1 MPTPVTNR
9 RWVALV
15 AAALALILLL
25 VACGSDPEPTA
36 TTAPTPVPPTAM
48 PQPEPTPTPQPEAT
62 PAPAPTATSMPAP
75 TSLLAPTATAAPAPT
90 AASVSPQ
97 PMMALEE
104 LVITLAT
111 TGGDL
116 MALLSEQEASCI
128 QTSVGESM
136 YQLIQV
142 APVVMMAAGDI
153 SQTAPLF
160 NCLAE
165 ENVVYLAVAF
175 LDLQAGGWE
184 EESRKCI
191 TEVGLAH
198 PDSVYVRLGLH
209 LSPDPI
215 DPSLTLDHN
224 VQIYEC
230 LSLEEQKEFTIALW
244 TALDRHSPATG
255 ADILG
260 LFSESEI
267 ACVRESL
274 SDEQLVAIAVAK
286 PLQAVSMGTAAAHC
300 FDPETNDRIFAN
312 GIGWS
317 IGGVADETLSCLEDF
332 ARDYPDFTALLSS
345 GLEGIQSMS
354 TELFIEVSDVGQMQ
368 YECMTEEELMRVQL
382 AATAA
387 LAMP

>member
-1 MPTPVTNR
+1 M
-9 RWVALV
+9 
-15 AAALALILLL
+15 
-25 VACGSDPEPTA
+25 
-36 TTAPTPVPPTAM
+36 
-48 PQPEPTPTPQPEAT
+48 
-62 PAPAPTATSMPAP
+62 
-75 TSLLAPTATAAPAPT
+75 
-90 AASVSPQ
+90 
-97 PMMALEE
+97 
-104 LVITLAT
+104 
-111 TGGDL
+111 
-116 MALLSEQEASCI
+116 
-128 QTSVGESM
+128 
-136 YQLIQV
+136 
-142 APVVMMAAGDI
+142 
-153 SQTAPLF
+153 
-160 NCLAE
+160 
-165 ENVVYLAVAF
+165 
-175 LDLQAGGWE
+175 
-184 EESRKCI
+184 
-191 TEVGLAH
+191 
-198 PDSVYVRLGLH
+198 
-209 LSPDPI
+209 
-215 DPSLTLDHN
+215 
-224 VQIYEC
+224 QIYEC

>member
-36 TTAPTPVPPTAM
+36 TTAPTSAPPTAM
-48 PQPEPTPTPQPEAT
+48 PQPEPTPTPQPEPT
-62 PAPAPTATSMPAP
+62 SAPAPTATSMPAP
-75 TSLLAPTATAAPAPT
+75 TAPPAPTATTAAPVAT
-90 AASVSPQ
+90 Q
-97 PMMALEE
+97 PMMTLEE
-104 LVITLAT
+104 LVITEAT
-111 TGGDL
+111 TGGQL
-116 MALLSEQEASCI
+116 MSLLSEQEASCI
-128 QTSVGESM
+128 QTSVGETM

-142 APVVMMAAGDI
+142 APVVMMAVGDI

-184 EESRKCI
+184 EESRKCV

-215 DPSLTLDHN
+215 DSSLTLDHN

-317 IGGVADETLSCLEDF
+317 IGGVTDETLSCLEDF

-354 TELFIEVSDVGQMQ
+354 TELFVEVSDVGQMQ

>member
-36 TTAPTPVPPTAM
+36 TTAPTPVPPRAT
-48 PQPEPTPTPQPEAT
+48 PQPEPTPTP
-62 PAPAPTATSMPAP
+62 APTAAQA
-75 TSLLAPTATAAPAPT
+75 LTATAAPAPT
-90 AASVSPQ
+90 ATTAPSAPTAPPVPTATTAAPVSNQ
-97 PMMALEE
+97 SMMTLEE
-104 LVITLAT
+104 LVITEAT
-111 TGGDL
+111 TGGQL
-116 MALLSEQEASCI
+116 MSLLSEQEASCI

-209 LSPDPI
+209 LSPDPV

-300 FDPETNDRIFAN
+300 FDPETKTGF
-312 GIGWS
+312 S
-317 IGGVADETLSCLEDF
+317 
-332 ARDYPDFTALLSS
+332 PTA
-345 GLEGIQSMS
+345 
-354 TELFIEVSDVGQMQ
+354 
-368 YECMTEEELMRVQL
+368 
-382 AATAA
+382 
-387 LAMP
+387 

>member
-1 MPTPVTNR
+1 MPTPVANP

-36 TTAPTPVPPTAM
+36 TTAPTSAPPTAM
-48 PQPEPTPTPQPEAT
+48 PQPEPTPTPQPEPT
-62 PAPAPTATSMPAP
+62 SAPAPTATSMPAP
-75 TSLLAPTATAAPAPT
+75 TAPPAPTATTAAPVAT
-90 AASVSPQ
+90 Q
-97 PMMALEE
+97 PMMTLEE
-104 LVITLAT
+104 LVITEAT
-111 TGGDL
+111 TGGQL
-116 MALLSEQEASCI
+116 MSLLSEQEASCI
-128 QTSVGESM
+128 QTSVGETM

-142 APVVMMAAGDI
+142 APVVMMAVGDI

-184 EESRKCI
+184 EESRKCV

-215 DPSLTLDHN
+215 DSSLTLDHN

-317 IGGVADETLSCLEDF
+317 IGGVTDETLSCLEDF

-354 TELFIEVSDVGQMQ
+354 TELFVEISDVGQMQ